1 MLLLVGL
8 GNPGESYQNHRHNIG
23 FMAAD
28 AIADAHRFAAPRSKF
43 RGHVREGVLEGKA
56 GPVKTI
62 ILKPM
67 TYMNES
73 GVSVQDAIAFHKIDL
88 DRVYVIYDELD
99 LAAGKVRV
107 KRDGGNAGHNGL
119 RSISTHAGNAFW
131 RIRLGIGHP
140 GDKARVQGH
149 VLGNFTKAEHEWLD
163 PLLNAV
169 SQSAPLLADGQSAQ
183 FMNKVSLLTS
193 PKKDA
198 PSPPKSG
205 DTKDK
210 SKE

>member
-1 MLLLVGL
+1 
-8 GNPGESYQNHRHNIG
+8 
-23 FMAAD
+23 MAAD
-28 AIADAHRFAAPRSKF
+28 AIADAHRFAAPRNRF
-43 RGHVREGVLEGKA
+43 RGHVREGVLEGKS

-67 TYMNES
+67 TFMNES
-73 GVSVQDAIAFHKIDL
+73 GVSVQEAIAFHKIDL
-88 DRVYVIYDELD
+88 DQVYVIYDELD
-99 LAAGKVRV
+99 LAAGKIRV

-140 GDKARVQGH
+140 GDKSRVHGH
-149 VLGNFTKAEHEWLD
+149 VLGNFTKVEHEWLD
-163 PLLNAV
+163 PLLSAV
-169 SQSAPLLADGQSAQ
+169 AQAAPLLADGQSAQ

-193 PKKDA
+193 PKKDE
-198 PSPPKSG
+198 PSPSKSS
-205 DTKDK
+205 DTRDK